1 MKKTKEG
8 RRGMQDERKT
18 VVVVEDNALNM
29 KLFEQIL
36 QQGGFNPVAS
46 LDGHGLV
53 DLVRGTR
60 PACILM
66 DIQLPHV
73 SGFELMKQLKAHAD
87 LRTTPIVAVTAYAP
101 GHERNRFLDAGF
113 DAFLPKPIS
122 VRILL
127 STVAQ
132 LSGGAVPALTGG

>member
-1 MKKTKEG
+1 
-8 RRGMQDERKT
+8 MQDERKP

-36 QQGGFNPVAS
+36 QQGGFTPIPS

-53 DLVRGTR
+53 DLVRKVR
-60 PACILM
+60 PTCILM

-73 SGFELMKQLKAHAD
+73 SGFELMKQVKSEED
-87 LRTTPIVAVTAYAP
+87 LRGTPIVAVTAYAP

-122 VRILL
+122 VRVLL
-127 STVAQ
+127 STVGQ
-132 LSGGAVPALTGG
+132 FSGGAVPA